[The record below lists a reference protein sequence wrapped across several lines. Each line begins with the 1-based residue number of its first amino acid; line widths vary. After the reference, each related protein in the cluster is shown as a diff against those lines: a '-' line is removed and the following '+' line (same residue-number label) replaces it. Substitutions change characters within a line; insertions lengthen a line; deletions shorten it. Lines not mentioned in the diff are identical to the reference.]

1 MIMINDNIIMII
13 IIINNNYSKMFS
25 APRAGWE
32 AVHHHKWGRRSGKMQ
47 QIIMIIIVWKNSSN
61 MIDNFQV
68 MFNIVDKRLF
78 GKNAPQKIS
87 IFLMCFF
94 VNDNF
99 GPSSRNVEF

>member
-1 MIMINDNIIMII
+1 MIIMID
-13 IIINNNYSKMFS
+13 NNNLNLFS

-32 AVHHHKWGRRSGKMQ
+32 AVHHHKWGRRSGTTQ
-47 QIIMIIIVWKNSSN
+47 QIIMIIIVWKKSSN

-87 IFLMCFF
+87 IFLVCFF

-99 GPSSRNVEF
+99 GPSPRNVEF